1 VNDNRPEEIRRDVR
15 ERSTVTLSMI
25 ATYSL
30 INCNNPQLSP
40 LNRVVT
46 VN

>member
-1 VNDNRPEEIRRDVR
+1 M
-15 ERSTVTLSMI
+15 RSGEVPITLSMI
-25 ATYSL
+25 ATCSL

-46 VN
+46 IIKEIRDRSIDAE